1 MLVLEGSLPFRINVN
16 RNEWRMAG
24 TYPKDVR
31 FQLMACLSFHVLK
44 KLTEERHGATLGTN
58 LREAFIL

>member
-16 RNEWRMAG
+16 RDELRMAG

-31 FQLMACLSFHVLK
+31 YKGVLFFHVLK
-44 KLTEERHGATLGTN
+44 KMTDERL
-58 LREAFIL
+58 L

>member
-31 FQLMACLSFHVLK
+31 FKGELSFHVLEK
-44 KLTEERHGATLGTN
+44 MTDERL
-58 LREAFIL
+58 L

>member
-16 RNEWRMAG
+16 RNGGEWQGQTLKMS
-24 TYPKDVR
+24 V
-31 FQLMACLSFHVLK
+31 LMACLSFHVLK